1 MMKTKLLSYIAVMT
15 MAVASLGFAE
25 APKNSN
31 VTPPPAASTPRFVVP
46 AAPDVAANAYMLV
59 DAATGTVLAEKN
71 ADKRLAPASLTKLMS
86 LYVIF
91 KELAVDKIKLTDNV
105 LISETAWR
113 TGGSRMF
120 VQVGTNVSIDNLLQG
135 IIVASGNDATVA
147 LAEHVAGTQP
157 AFVQLMD
164 AEAKTLGMTNS
175 NYTDATGLPDKNH
188 YSTARDFS
196 ILSRALIQDFPQ
208 YYHYFSEKW
217 FTYNN
222 VRQPNRNT
230 LLWGNLNVDGLK
242 TGHTDDAG
250 YCLIGSAKQNDMRLI
265 AIVMGTKSE
274 KARANATQALL
285 QYGFRFYKTQQ
296 VFGPNQTVTTARVY
310 GGENKYLNVGV
321 LQTLAVT
328 RPANVNANVT
338 TDVHVKNPL
347 RAPIMKGD
355 VVGSIQMN
363 VDGKLLTT
371 ANLVA
376 LEDDAKGGWWRR
388 FIDWFASIFA

>member
-1 MMKTKLLSYIAVMT
+1 MKNISLAFIISLSLFLNPITQAQIPQKKAVT
-15 MAVASLGFAE
+15 APVAVTN
-25 APKNSN
+25 PN
-31 VTPPPAASTPRFVVP
+31 FVVP
-46 AAPDVAANAYMLV
+46 AAPDIAAKAYILV

-71 ADKRLAPASLTKLMS
+71 ADERLAPASLTKLMS

-91 KELAVDKIKLTDNV
+91 KELSQGKLKLTDMV
-105 LISETAWR
+105 PISEIAWR

-120 VQVGTNVSIDNLLQG
+120 VQVGTQVSINDLLQG

-147 LAEHVAGTQP
+147 MAEHVAGTQT
-157 AFVQLMD
+157 AFAQLMD
-164 AEAKTLGMTNS
+164 AEAKNLGMINS

-196 ILSRALIQDFPQ
+196 ILSRALIRDYPQ
-208 YYHYFSEKW
+208 YYHYFSQQW

-222 VRQPNRNT
+222 VKQPNRNT

-250 YCLIGSAKQNDMRLI
+250 YCLIGSAKQGDMRLI

-274 KARANATQALL
+274 KARAAATQALL
-285 QYGFRFYKTQQ
+285 QYGFRFFKTKQ
-296 VFGPNQTVTTARVY
+296 VFEANQVAATARVY
-310 GGENKYLNVGV
+310 GGENKFINAGV

-328 RPANVNANVT
+328 TPANVNPTIDTQIQLNKKL
-338 TDVHVKNPL
+338 H
-347 RAPIMKGD
+347 APIMKGD
-355 VVGSIQMN
+355 VVGTIKMS
-363 VDGKLLTT
+363 VDGKEVST

-376 LEDDAKGGWWRR
+376 LEDDSKGSLWRR
-388 FIDWFASIFA
+388 FIDWFASLFG

>member
-1 MMKTKLLSYIAVMT
+1 MKIKLLSC
-15 MAVASLGFAE
+15 VAMLSLSLHSFAD
-25 APKNSN
+25 APKNSA
-31 VTPPPAASTPRFVVP
+31 VTPPPAASNPNFVIP
-46 AAPDVAANAYMLV
+46 SPPDVAANAYILV
-59 DAATGTVLAEKN
+59 DAATGMVLAEKN
-71 ADKRLAPASLTKLMS
+71 ADVRVAPASLTKLMS
-86 LYVIF
+86 LYVAF
-91 KELAVDKIKLTDNV
+91 KELDKGKIKLTDTV

-147 LAEHVAGTQP
+147 LAEHIGGTQD

-164 AEAKTLGMTNS
+164 AEAKNLGMANS

-196 ILSRALIQDFPQ
+196 ILSRALIRDFPQ

-217 FTYNN
+217 FEYNG
-222 VRQPNRNT
+222 VRQPNRNS
-230 LLWGNLNVDGLK
+230 LLWGSLGVDGLK

-274 KARANATQALL
+274 KARAAATQALL

-296 VFGPNQTVTTARVY
+296 VFDANQVATTARVY
-310 GGENKYLNVGV
+310 GGANKFLKVGV
-321 LQTLAVT
+321 LQVLAVT
-328 RPANVNANVT
+328 TPANAT
-338 TDVHVKNPL
+338 VKATSQINL
-347 RAPIMKGD
+347 QRKLSAPIMKGD
-355 VVGSIQMN
+355 IVGTVDLS

-376 LEDDAKGGWWRR
+376 LEDDPKGNLWRR
-388 FIDWFASIFA
+388 FIDWFARFFG